1 MLRSTETVLKAD
13 SKKKINMYFFSG
25 KFEKILYLWMIALI
39 YQIFWCP
46 KHPEHQSVNL
56 YILPFYSVLRA
67 EHIFIRL
74 DKPSRKY
81 YFIFLVAT
89 LHKVTISDRKVL
101 EMWNCFQNI
110 IKYCWREGLFID
122 LTWLMISHWNIS
134 FFATEIFHWLVV
146 LMVFS
151 TNNPWL
157 EERYDL
163 KRKL

>member
-1 MLRSTETVLKAD
+1 MLRSSGTVLKAD
-13 SKKKINMYFFSG
+13 CKKKINMYFFSG
-25 KFEKILYLWMIALI
+25 KFEKFSICEWSPWSIRYSGA
-39 YQIFWCP
+39 Q

-146 LMVFS
+146 LMVIS

-157 EERYDL
+157 EERYD
-163 KRKL
+163 

>member
-1 MLRSTETVLKAD
+1 MLRSTRNCFESRLQKENKHVLLFR
-13 SKKKINMYFFSG
+13 KIW
-25 KFEKILYLWMIALI
+25 KILYLWMIALI

-110 IKYCWREGLFID
+110 MKYCWREGLFID

-146 LMVFS
+146 LMVIS

>member
-1 MLRSTETVLKAD
+1 
-13 SKKKINMYFFSG
+13 
-25 KFEKILYLWMIALI
+25 MIALI

-89 LHKVTISDRKVL
+89 LHKVTISDRKSAKNVKL
-101 EMWNCFQNI
+101 LP
-110 IKYCWREGLFID
+110 KYHKILLARRAVYRFNLIND
-122 LTWLMISHWNIS
+122 
-134 FFATEIFHWLVV
+134 
-146 LMVFS
+146 
-151 TNNPWL
+151 
-157 EERYDL
+157 
-163 KRKL
+163 